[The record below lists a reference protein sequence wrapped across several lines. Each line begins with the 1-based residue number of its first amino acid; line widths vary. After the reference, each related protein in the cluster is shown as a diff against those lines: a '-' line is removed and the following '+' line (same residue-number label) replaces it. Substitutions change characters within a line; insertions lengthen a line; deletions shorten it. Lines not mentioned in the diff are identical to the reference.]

1 MEDDESGYA
10 VSTAGG
16 GINPFGDVPPPPVS
30 ANPFAA
36 VPPAGDTRSP
46 ADDPFNP
53 VKPSASNPF
62 EPPEKQPS
70 KSLTGSSDSLTSL
83 SSTLSGSMK
92 LSSKKSTSRIFEDLS
107 QRRFAI
113 WTVARGQE
121 APHKPDFQD
130 YVRRTSRHGAG
141 TKGEV
146 VLQPTQCCGW
156 LEKKG
161 GFRKNWTKRWF
172 VLDIIAQSLNYY
184 EDNECKKL
192 KGQIDITKVQNA
204 KPDFSDKLG
213 QKLLVATPERT
224 FHINAPSC
232 EAMEIW
238 TVILNSIASDDA
250 VVKDLLRKAAK
261 RVAEG
266 STGPLRR
273 KSSVGTPSRD
283 SGHFDNPLRRDS
295 APP

>member
-1 MEDDESGYA
+1 
-10 VSTAGG
+10 
-16 GINPFGDVPPPPVS
+16 
-30 ANPFAA
+30 
-36 VPPAGDTRSP
+36 
-46 ADDPFNP
+46 
-53 VKPSASNPF
+53 
-62 EPPEKQPS
+62 
-70 KSLTGSSDSLTSL
+70 
-83 SSTLSGSMK
+83 MK

-232 EAMEIW
+232 EVRKPLHAAAAGACVRAAGSQHPLVPLLPSEQRRPLSLAAGGGLVARSSLASPLHPQAMEIW

-273 KSSVGTPSRD
+273 KSSVGPPSRD